1 MFCMSHK
8 LEEEDADSYLD
19 LHYEIPHS
27 SAWLLLDWPTL
38 LYKKSICS
46 YIKNI
51 HSLTKTVVRTVGH
64 STFPMWLTI

>member
-1 MFCMSHK
+1 MSHK

-27 SAWLLLDWPTL
+27 SAWLLLYWPTL
-38 LYKKSICS
+38 LYKRSSCS

-51 HSLTKTVVRTVGH
+51 HNLTKRVVAQCGP
-64 STFPMWLTI
+64 STFPMWPTI